1 MHAPLDVDP
10 SRYEPTD
17 AYTRNASLPLL
28 TLSVVLPC
36 AMEHRF
42 MRPTARSVFAAT
54 PPDILHE
61 IIVVDDGSTPPLA
74 PTFPDAA
81 SYKVRI
87 VRHEATLG
95 LIGAKKTGGDAA
107 TGDIIVFFD
116 CHVKPAAGYWE
127 PFVAH
132 VAENY
137 RRVVVPTITSLDV
150 TTWVESSRP
159 RGGGGGMSKCYLT
172 FDAEFK
178 WTNDATAFV
187 PVMSGGLLAMSR
199 RWWAETG
206 GYDAEMHGWGG
217 ENLDQS
223 LRIWRCGGEIVTA
236 PTSYVAHMWRTG
248 DKLTRARYVV
258 PGGSAQLNRA
268 RAAKAHMGDWFVPK
282 VLTFPAFRRFAPTRG
297 DELEVGAMANPPGLS
312 CRPFEWYL
320 RRFAHIYADG
330 GVLPRQVYQL
340 SAAPAAGGP
349 PRCLQLRAHNEW
361 GNAFAPSDVL
371 ELAACEDG
379 QKPNSRQW
387 WHAANRLPNGRCC
400 GGLRSWNSDQCLTAG
415 GSALRTAVCSLE
427 GSPSQRA
434 ALDDDGLLRVGGRSC
449 AIAPAGLGAVT
460 LGSCRNG
467 ATVWA
472 RRAAFEP
479 PEFAMLSSQSRDAW
493 PEPGGEQAPAVE
505 EAAEE
510 WLRWHKRHQHFAAG
524 AAVELRD

>member
-1 MHAPLDVDP
+1 M
-10 SRYEPTD
+10 
-17 AYTRNASLPLL
+17 
-28 TLSVVLPC
+28 
-36 AMEHRF
+36 
-42 MRPTARSVFAAT
+42 
-54 PPDILHE
+54 
-61 IIVVDDGSTPPLA
+61 
-74 PTFPDAA
+74 
-81 SYKVRI
+81 
-87 VRHEATLG
+87 RHEATLG

-172 FDAEFK
+172 FDAEFVVDERRDGVRAGDERRAARDVAPLVGRDGRLRRG
-178 WTNDATAFV
+178 DARLGRREPR
-187 PVMSGGLLAMSR
+187 PVAADLALR
-199 RWWAETG
+199 RR
-206 GYDAEMHGWGG
+206 DRHGAD
-217 ENLDQS
+217 LV
-223 LRIWRCGGEIVTA
+223 RRA
-236 PTSYVAHMWRTG
+236 HVAHRRQAHARAVR
-248 DKLTRARYVV
+248 RARRL
-258 PGGSAQLNRA
+258 GAAHRA

-282 VLTFPAFRRFAPTRG
+282 VLTFPAFRRFAPTGG

-330 GVLPRQVYQL
+330 GVLPRQVFQL
-340 SAAPAAGGP
+340 GGARCRRPAAPPAAARPQRMGQRLCAERRARAG
-349 PRCLQLRAHNEW
+349 RVRGRAEAQLAPVVARGEPAAERA
-361 GNAFAPSDVL
+361 L
-371 ELAACEDG
+371 
-379 QKPNSRQW
+379 
-387 WHAANRLPNGRCC
+387 
-400 GGLRSWNSDQCLTAG
+400 LR
-415 GSALRTAVCSLE
+415 
-427 GSPSQRA
+427 RA
-434 ALDDDGLLRVGGRSC
+434 ALVELGPVPHRRRDRAPHGGVQPRGLAVAARGAGRRR
-449 AIAPAGLGAVT
+449 AAPRRRPLVRDRAAGLGAVT